1 MLWPM
6 NVGRASFALALSG
19 ALFASLCGGEP
30 RVARAGEAHVLRFT
44 AELDVTTLDPL
55 LSNVAITTDL
65 AQLTMAHF
73 VRIDAENRIVPE
85 LLTVLP
91 TTSNGG
97 ISSDGR
103 TVTYHLRH
111 GVRWSDGA
119 PFDSSDVVF
128 TVKTILNPNNNITVR
143 DAWDRVSGV
152 EAPDPY
158 TVKLHLKAPYGSFL
172 SRYFSSSD
180 TSCILPKHILAG
192 EATINQAPYNA
203 LPVGIG
209 PFRYTAF
216 RRGDAIEMEA
226 NPYYFGGRPK
236 LQKIVYKIITD
247 ENTALAELQTGEI
260 DLWSTVGGSFYERV
274 RALPGVRSPI
284 VPSQFMAGAYFNT
297 SRPVLRDPNVRRAL
311 VLAADRAFILAKINH
326 GAGTLAQSVV
336 APISQDFTNLPRT
349 PYDPAAAARLLD
361 ASGWKLGS
369 DGVRSK
375 NGTQLAIQLALPN
388 GYLPSQITAEF
399 LRSAWAKLGA
409 AVETKTYA
417 DAQYFAPSSAGG
429 ILTSGTFD
437 VALLSQ
443 QGGYD
448 ADVSFLYGCA
458 YVPPRGNNLVRFCD
472 PNVDADMS
480 AYVGTIDERK
490 RAELAARFQRD
501 IDRAAPALIL
511 YERGFIFAYSNRVHG
526 FHPGG
531 FTDYDEMMNV
541 DVDP

>member
-1 MLWPM
+1 M
-6 NVGRASFALALSG
+6 NLGRVSFALALSG

-30 RVARAGEAHVLRFT
+30 RAASAGEAHVLRFT
-44 AELDVTTLDPL
+44 AELDVTTLNPL

-65 AQLTMAHF
+65 GQLTMAHF
-73 VRIDAENRIVPE
+73 VRVDAQNRIVPE

-91 TTSNGG
+91 TTANGG
-97 ISSDGR
+97 VSADGR
-103 TVTYHLRH
+103 TITYHLRR

-172 SRYFSSSD
+172 SRYFASSD
-180 TSCILPKHILAG
+180 TSCILPKHVLAG
-192 EATINQAPYNA
+192 EATINQVPYNA

-216 RRGDAIEMEA
+216 RRGDAVEMES

-236 LQKIVYKIITD
+236 LQKVVYKIITD

-274 RALPGVRSPI
+274 RALPGVESPI

-297 SRPVLRDPNVRRAL
+297 SRPVLRDVNVRRAL

-336 APISQDFTNLPRT
+336 APISKDFVNLPHT

-361 ASGWKLGS
+361 ASGWKMGS
-369 DGVRSK
+369 DGIRSK
-375 NGTQLAIQLALPN
+375 DGTALSIQLVLPN

-409 AVETKTYA
+409 EVETKVYA

-472 PNVDADMS
+472 PKIDAEM
-480 AYVGTIDERK
+480 ATYVATIDPGK
-490 RAELAARFQRD
+490 RAALAARFQRD
-501 IDRAAPALIL
+501 IDRAAPSLIL
-511 YERGFIFAYSNRVHG
+511 YERGFIFAYSKRVHG
-526 FHPGG
+526 YNPGG
-531 FTDYDEMMNV
+531 FTNYDEMMNV

>member
-1 MLWPM
+1 M
-6 NVGRASFALALSG
+6 NVGRIRFAFALSG
-19 ALFASLCGGEP
+19 ALLASLCGGEP
-30 RVARAGEAHVLRFT
+30 HAARAGQAHVLRFT
-44 AELDVTTLDPL
+44 AELDVTTLNPL

-73 VRIDAENRIVPE
+73 VRVDAENRLVPE
-85 LLTVLP
+85 LLAVLP
-91 TTSNGG
+91 TTANGG
-97 ISSDGR
+97 ISADGR
-103 TVTYHLRH
+103 TITYRLRH

-119 PFDSSDVVF
+119 PFDSSDVAF

-143 DAWDRVSGV
+143 DAWDRVTRV

-172 SRYFSSSD
+172 SRYFASND
-180 TSCILPKHILAG
+180 TSCILPKHLLAG

-216 RRGDAIEMEA
+216 RRGDAVEMEA

-236 LQKIVYKIITD
+236 LAKVVYKIVTD
-247 ENTALAELQTGEI
+247 ENTALAELQTGEL
-260 DLWSTVGGSFYERV
+260 DLWSTVGGTFYDRV
-274 RALPGVRSPI
+274 RALPGIASTI

-326 GAGTLAQSVV
+326 GAGTLGQSVV
-336 APISQDFTNLPRT
+336 APISKDFANLART
-349 PYDPAAAARLLD
+349 PYDPGAAARLLD
-361 ASGWKLGS
+361 ASGWKMGRA
-369 DGVRSK
+369 GIRSK
-375 NGTQLAIQLALPN
+375 NGTELTIQLALPT

-399 LRSAWAKLGA
+399 LQSAWTKLGA
-409 AVETKTYA
+409 AVDTKTYG
-417 DAQYFAPSSAGG
+417 DALYFAPFSAGG
-429 ILTSGTFD
+429 IVTSGAFD
-437 VALLSQ
+437 IALLSQ

-472 PNVDADMS
+472 PKVDAEMA
-480 AYVGTIDERK
+480 AYVAAIDAGK
-490 RAELAARFQRD
+490 RAALAARFQRD
-501 IDRAAPALIL
+501 IDRATPALIL

-531 FTDYDEMMNV
+531 FTNYDEMMNV

>member
-1 MLWPM
+1 M
-6 NVGRASFALALSG
+6 NAGSVSFALALCG
-19 ALFASLCGGEP
+19 ALFVSLCEGGP
-30 RVARAGEAHVLRFT
+30 RAASAGEAHVLRFT
-44 AELDVTTLDPL
+44 AELDITTLNPL

-65 AQLTMAHF
+65 GQLTMAHF
-73 VRIDAENRIVPE
+73 VRIDAQNRIVPE

-91 TTSNGG
+91 TTANGG
-97 ISSDGR
+97 VSADGR
-103 TVTYHLRH
+103 TITYHLRR

-128 TVKTILNPNNNITVR
+128 SVKTILNPKNNITVR
-143 DAWDRVSGV
+143 DAWDRVAGV

-172 SRYFSSSD
+172 SRYFSSND
-180 TSCILPKHILAG
+180 TSCILPKHVLSGA
-192 EATINQAPYNA
+192 ATINQVPYNA

-216 RRGDAIEMEA
+216 RRGDSVEMEA

-236 LQKIVYKIITD
+236 LQRIVYKIITD
-247 ENTALAELQTGEI
+247 ENTALAELQTGEL

-274 RALPGVRSPI
+274 RALPGVVAPI

-336 APISQDFTNLPRT
+336 SPISKDFVNLPHT

-361 ASGWKLGS
+361 ASGWKMGS
-369 DGVRSK
+369 DGIRSK
-375 NGTQLAIQLALPN
+375 DGTALSIQLVLPN

-409 AVETKTYA
+409 AVETKVYA

-443 QGGYD
+443 QSGYD

-472 PNVDADMS
+472 PKIDAEM
-480 AYVGTIDERK
+480 ATYVATIDPGR
-490 RAELAARFQRD
+490 RAALAARFQRD

-526 FHPGG
+526 YKPGG
-531 FTDYDEMMNV
+531 FTNYDEMMDV

>member
-1 MLWPM
+1 M

-19 ALFASLCGGEP
+19 ALFASLCGAEP
-30 RVARAGEAHVLRFT
+30 RAARAGEAHVLRFT
-44 AELDVTTLDPL
+44 AELDVTTLNPL

-73 VRIDAENRIVPE
+73 VRIDAKNRLVPE
-85 LLTVLP
+85 LLVVLP
-91 TTSNGG
+91 TTANGG
-97 ISSDGR
+97 ISADGR
-103 TVTYHLRH
+103 TITYHLRH

-143 DAWDRVSGV
+143 DAWDRVARV

-158 TVKLHLKAPYGSFL
+158 TVKFHLKAPYGSFL
-172 SRYFSSSD
+172 SRYFASSD
-180 TSCILPKHILAG
+180 TSCVLPKHLLAG
-192 EATINQAPYNA
+192 DATINQVPYNA

-209 PFRYTAF
+209 PFRFTAF
-216 RRGDAIEMEA
+216 RRGDAVEMEA

-236 LQKIVYKIITD
+236 LAKVVYKIITD
-247 ENTALAELQTGEI
+247 ENTALAELQTGEL
-260 DLWSTVGGSFYERV
+260 DLWSTVGGTFYDRV
-274 RALPGVRSPI
+274 RTLPGVESTI
-284 VPSQFMAGAYFNT
+284 VPSQFMAGAYFNS

-326 GAGTLAQSVV
+326 GAGTLSQSVV
-336 APISQDFTNLPRT
+336 PPISKDYADLART

-361 ASGWKLGS
+361 ASGWKMGPG
-369 DGVRSK
+369 GVRSK
-375 NGTQLAIQLALPN
+375 NGTALAVQLALPS

-409 AVETKTYA
+409 AVETKTYG
-417 DAQYFAPSSAGG
+417 DALYFAPVSAGG

-458 YVPPRGNNLVRFCD
+458 YAPPRGNNLVRFCD
-472 PNVDADMS
+472 PKVDAEMA
-480 AYVGTIDERK
+480 AYVATIDASK
-490 RAELAARFQRD
+490 RAALAARFQRD
-501 IDRAAPALIL
+501 IDREAPALVL
-511 YERGFIFAYSNRVHG
+511 YERGFIFAHSKRVHG

>member
-1 MLWPM
+1 M
-6 NVGRASFALALSG
+6 NVGRACFALALSA
-19 ALFASLCGGEP
+19 ALFASLCGGAT
-30 RVARAGEAHVLRFT
+30 RAVRAGEAHVLRFN
-44 AELDVTTLDPL
+44 AELDVTTLNPL

-73 VRIDAENRIVPE
+73 VRVDAENRIVPE

-91 TTSNGG
+91 TVANGG
-97 ISSDGR
+97 VSADGR
-103 TVTYHLRH
+103 TITYHLRH

-128 TVKTILNPNNNITVR
+128 TVKTVLNPNNNITVR
-143 DAWDRVSGV
+143 DAWDRVAGV
-152 EAPDPY
+152 DAPDPY

-172 SRYFSSSD
+172 SRYFSSND
-180 TSCILPKHILAG
+180 TSCILPKHLLAG
-192 EATINQAPYNA
+192 DATINQVPYNA

-216 RRGDAIEMEA
+216 RRGDSVEMEA

-236 LQKIVYKIITD
+236 LRKIVYKIITE

-260 DLWSTVGGSFYERV
+260 DLWSTVGGSFYDRV
-274 RALPGVRSPI
+274 RALPQVDTTL

-297 SRPVLRDPNVRRAL
+297 GRGALRDANVRRAL

-336 APISQDFTNLPRT
+336 APISKDFANLPRT

-361 ASGWKLGS
+361 ESGWKMGS
-369 DGVRSK
+369 DGIRSK
-375 NGTQLAIQLALPN
+375 DGNQLAIQLALPT

-409 AVETKTYA
+409 VVETKAYA
-417 DAQYFAPSSAGG
+417 DAQYFAPFSAGG

-443 QGGYD
+443 QSGYD

-472 PNVDADMS
+472 PKVDADMN
-480 AYVGTIDERK
+480 AYVSTIDPSK
-490 RAELAARFQRD
+490 RAALAGRFQRD
-501 IDRAAPALIL
+501 IDRAVPALIL
-511 YERGFIFAYSNRVHG
+511 YERGFIFAYSKRVHG
-526 FHPGG
+526 YHPGG
-531 FTDYDEMMNV
+531 FTNYDEMMNV